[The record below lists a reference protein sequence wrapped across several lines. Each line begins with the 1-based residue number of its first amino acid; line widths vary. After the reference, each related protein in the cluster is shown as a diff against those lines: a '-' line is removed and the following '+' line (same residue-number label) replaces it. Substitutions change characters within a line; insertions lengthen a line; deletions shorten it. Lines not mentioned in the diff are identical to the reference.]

1 MEKPDINPLC
11 GKERDALEKC
21 AGMEITMK
29 NGGKMKRNIFN
40 IIQIGDKSNRPSR
53 IFDVFITV
61 VILTNIVITFLQTF
75 DSLNFLSGFF
85 NVSEI
90 ITILIFS
97 VEYLLRIWTADYL
110 YPQKS
115 SAEARLSFLV
125 SFDGIID
132 LLTILPFFFLSGMVI
147 FRMLRVARIFHLFRL
162 NARYDSF
169 NVITTVLYEKRNQ
182 IISSLFIV
190 LILMLAS
197 SLCMYSVEHDAQP
210 NVFRNAFSGIWW
222 SMSTLL
228 TVGYGD
234 IYPITTLGR
243 VMAICIA
250 YLGVGAV
257 AIPTGIISA
266 GFVEQYQRK
275 SSLSNIREADIHE
288 IAEIFVDKRYAGKT
302 IEETEKAEGV
312 TIFLILREDLS
323 ILPQKDTLLKLN
335 DIIVIRADGK

>member
-1 MEKPDINPLC
+1 MVI
-11 GKERDALEKC
+11 C
-21 AGMEITMK
+21 A
-29 NGGKMKRNIFN
+29 NIL
-40 IIQIGDKSNRPSR
+40 
-53 IFDVFITV
+53 V
-61 VILTNIVITFLQTF
+61 TFLQTF
-75 DSLNFLSGFF
+75 DELTFLFPAF
-85 NVSEI
+85 HVIEV
-90 ITILIFS
+90 ITILIFC
-97 VEYLLRIWTADYL
+97 VEYILRIWTADYL
-110 YPQKS
+110 YPDKS
-115 SAEARLSFLV
+115 EFRSRLRFLI

-169 NVITTVLYEKRNQ
+169 NVITTVLFEKRNQ
-182 IISSLFIV
+182 IISSVFIV

-197 SLCMYSVEHDAQP
+197 SLCMYSVEHDSQP
-210 NVFRNAFSGIWW
+210 EVFRNAFSGIWW

-243 VMAICIA
+243 IMAICIA

-275 SSLSNIREADIHE
+275 SSLSNIKEADIHE
-288 IAEIFVDKRYAGKT
+288 IAEIFVDKRFAGKSV
-302 IEETEKAEGV
+302 EEMEEAEQV

-323 ILPQKDTLLKLN
+323 ILPQKDTILKLN
-335 DIIVIRADGK
+335 DIIVIRGENP